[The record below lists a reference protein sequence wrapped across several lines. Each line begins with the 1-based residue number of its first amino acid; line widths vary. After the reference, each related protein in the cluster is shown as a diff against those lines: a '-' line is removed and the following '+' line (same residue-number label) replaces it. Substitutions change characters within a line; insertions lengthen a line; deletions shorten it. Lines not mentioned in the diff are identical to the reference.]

1 MQPTRKNKVGSLS
14 IYERESV
21 TKIVHYK
28 EEVEQ
33 YCPTNLLLYQDFL
46 VYISMGNY
54 VYNTCLTMKASV
66 RIFLTWNL
74 KFNNNTTFYSLKKIH
89 FSRFF
94 DYCLNDC
101 GYTFNRVNIIKSNLS
116 ILSDFAENVLG
127 LYEFMPNAR
136 GDGNK
141 WYRFTNIVKYV
152 ELKDTRD
159 VIRPCNVEEFTEF
172 ELERLEWFLN
182 ETSNYEAIVVLK
194 FCERGLGLLDLTLDE
209 VKALNDKMCNKWVRF
224 IENYHL
230 PFNNAIVIQSDRKV
244 WRTATKYDLKKYEDL
259 FSTILGRKFIIC

>member
-74 KFNNNTTFYSLKKIH
+74 KFNNNTTFYSLKKM
-89 FSRFF
+89 
-94 DYCLNDC
+94 
-101 GYTFNRVNIIKSNLS
+101 VWK
-116 ILSDFAENVLG
+116 ENVLQI
-127 LYEFMPNAR
+127 P
-136 GDGNK
+136 
-141 WYRFTNIVKYV
+141 
-152 ELKDTRD
+152 LK
-159 VIRPCNVEEFTEF
+159 E
-172 ELERLEWFLN
+172 
-182 ETSNYEAIVVLK
+182 S
-194 FCERGLGLLDLTLDE
+194 G
-209 VKALNDKMCNKWVRF
+209 
-224 IENYHL
+224 
-230 PFNNAIVIQSDRKV
+230 
-244 WRTATKYDLKKYEDL
+244 LKK
-259 FSTILGRKFIIC
+259 